1 MPRQRN
7 DYTITIH
14 QYLGDFPKRL
24 ERFQRES
31 GLSWAEIARRIGIYP
46 HTLWRW
52 RMKGVRPGAEH
63 MMALLELARSLGLDH
78 LFTGFTGPGG
88 E

>member
-1 MPRQRN
+1 MLPGQRN
-7 DYTITIH
+7 DYTRTIH

-31 GLSWAEIARRIGIYP
+31 GLSWAEIARRLGTYCN
-46 HTLWRW
+46 TLWLW
-52 RMKGVRPGAEH
+52 KEG
-63 MMALLELARSLGLDH
+63 RSLPDYQHRKALWEFADSKGLGH
-78 LFTGFTGPGG
+78 LFR